1 MVQLANQINTTR
13 PIKRIAAIDLGT
25 NSFHAVIVDIFS
37 DGSFRK
43 VDDLKEMVELAKGG
57 LGKRLSDSAF
67 ERGINALRKIKVL
80 CESYKAERILA
91 YATSAIR
98 EAENGGEFVQK
109 SIDQLGI
116 KIHAIPGVME
126 AELIGY
132 AVQHGVRLN
141 EEPVLMVDIGGGSV
155 EFILGNAEEF
165 FFLPVRK
172 LEFPG

>member
-1 MVQLANQINTTR
+1 MVQLTNQINTTR

-57 LGKRLSDSAF
+57 LGKKLSDPAF
-67 ERGINALRKIKVL
+67 ERGINALQKIKVL

-132 AVQHGVRLN
+132 AVQHGVRLT
-141 EEPVLMVDIGGGSV
+141 EEPVLIVDIGGGSV
-155 EFILGNAEEF
+155 EFILGNSREF
-165 FFLPVRK
+165 FFSYQ
-172 LEFPG
+172 